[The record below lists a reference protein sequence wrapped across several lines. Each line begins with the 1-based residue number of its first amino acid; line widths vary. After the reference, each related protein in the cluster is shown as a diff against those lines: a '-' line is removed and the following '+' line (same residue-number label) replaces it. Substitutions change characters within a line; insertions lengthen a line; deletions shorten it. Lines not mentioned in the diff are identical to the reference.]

1 MIFLLLAILALP
13 FADESGPASTQ
24 LHPKRLFA
32 IEGLQAPESAVHD
45 PEQDVYFISN
55 INGEGTAKDD
65 NGFISK
71 VNVDGKIKTLKFIE
85 GGRNGVTLNAPKG
98 LTISGNL
105 LWVADIDTVR
115 AFDRK
120 TGKLV
125 RNVDLTRL
133 GAIFLNDITTDK
145 NGDVYITD
153 TSLRFDEKGNATHVG
168 PNRVFRIQKDAS
180 ASVAVEGPS
189 LEGPDGIQW
198 DNNRFLIVA
207 LRGKD
212 ILSWTPGKKPEVF
225 TTGIGGFDGI
235 VKLSDG
241 RFLVSSL
248 DSSSVFLFENRK
260 ATEIIKGIE
269 NPADI
274 ALDKK
279 RHRLLIPS
287 FSLNRVEVWQL

>member
-1 MIFLLLAILALP
+1 MVFLLLAILALP
-13 FADESGPASTQ
+13 FTDNSGTALAQ
-24 LHPKRLFA
+24 LHPKRLFV
-32 IEGLQAPESAVHD
+32 IQGFQAPESAVHD

-55 INGEGTAKDD
+55 INGEGTAKDN

-71 VNVDGKIKTLKFIE
+71 VNADGKIKALKFIE
-85 GGRNGVTLNAPKG
+85 GGKNGVTLNGPKG

-105 LWVADIDTVR
+105 LWVTDIDAVR
-115 AFDRK
+115 AFDLK

-133 GAIFLNDITTDK
+133 GAIFLNDIAADK
-145 NGDVYITD
+145 NGDIYISD
-153 TSLRFDEKGNATHVG
+153 TGLRFDAKGNATHTG
-168 PNRVFRIQKDAS
+168 PDRVFRIQKNGTANVAYEGS
-180 ASVAVEGPS
+180 A
-189 LEGPDGIQW
+189 LEGPDGILW

-212 ILSWTPGKKPEVF
+212 ILTWTPNKKPNVF
-225 TTGIGGFDGI
+225 TTGVGGFDGI
-235 VKLSDG
+235 AKLGND
-241 RFLVSSL
+241 RYLVSSL
-248 DSSSVFLFENRK
+248 DTASVFLFENGE
-260 ATEIIKGIE
+260 ASEIIKGIE

-279 RHRLLIPS
+279 RNRLLIPS